1 MFGMTEERPA
11 HRSAAHRRRVAIAAV
26 VSLLTLVL
34 VIAGAVLL
42 LAPHGPLAPD
52 FTLTDQNSRPFHLSD
67 LRGHTVA
74 LFFGYTH
81 CPDVCPTTLAALER
95 AKRKL
100 GADGALFD
108 VVFVTV
114 DPRRDT
120 TAVVGKYVRL
130 FDSSFIGLTGTEA
143 QLAPVYAAYKVYH
156 QALPAR
162 GSAVGY
168 LVAHSSAV
176 NFIGPHGRIRGFGD
190 WSDTP
195 DQLAAEVKRA
205 ES

>member
-1 MFGMTEERPA
+1 MFGMTEEGPVP
-11 HRSAAHRRRVAIAAV
+11 RSAAHGRRVAIAAA
-26 VSLLTLVL
+26 VSFLTLVI
-34 VIAGAVLL
+34 VVGVALL
-42 LAPHGPLAPD
+42 FVPRGPLAPD
-52 FTLTDQNSRPFHLSD
+52 FSLTDQNHRPFRLSD
-67 LRGHTVA
+67 LRGHAVA

-81 CPDVCPTTLAALER
+81 CPDVCPTTLAALAR

-100 GADGALFD
+100 GADGARFD

-114 DPRRDT
+114 DPQRDT
-120 TAVVGKYVRL
+120 RAVVGKYVRL

-156 QALPAR
+156 QALPAH

-168 LVAHSSAV
+168 LVAHSSTV
-176 NFIGPHGRIRGFGD
+176 DFIGPHGRIRGFGD

-195 DQLAAEVKRA
+195 DELAAKVKQA

>member
-1 MFGMTEERPA
+1 MTEKHSPPGL
-11 HRSAAHRRRVAIAAV
+11 AARGRRVAITAA
-26 VSLLTLVL
+26 VSLLAL
-34 VIAGAVLL
+34 VIVAGAALL
-42 LAPHGPLAPD
+42 LVPHGPLAPD
-52 FTLTDQNSRPFHLSD
+52 FTLTDQNGRSLRLSD
-67 LRGHTVA
+67 LRGRAVA

-81 CPDVCPTTLAALER
+81 CPDVCPTTLAALAR

-100 GADGALFD
+100 GAEGARFD

-114 DPRRDT
+114 DPQRDT
-120 TAVVGKYVRL
+120 RAVIGKYVRL
-130 FDSSFIGLTGTEA
+130 FDPSFIGLTGTEA

-156 QALPAR
+156 QVLPAH
-162 GSAVGY
+162 GSAAGY

-176 NFIGPHGRIRGFGD
+176 DFIGPHGRIRGFGD

-195 DQLAAEVKRA
+195 DELAADIKQA

>member
-1 MFGMTEERPA
+1 MFEMTEEPPFP
-11 HRSAAHRRRVAIAAV
+11 RSAAHGRRVAIAAA
-26 VSLLTLVL
+26 VSLLTLVI
-34 VIAGAVLL
+34 VVVGVALL

-52 FTLTDQNSRPFHLSD
+52 FKLTDQSGRPFRLSD

-81 CPDVCPTTLAALER
+81 CPDVCPTTLAALAR

-100 GADGALFD
+100 GTDGARFD

-120 TAVVGKYVRL
+120 TAIVGKYVRL
-130 FDSSFIGLTGTEA
+130 FDPSFIGLTGTEA
-143 QLAPVYAAYKVYH
+143 QLAPVYTAYKVYH
-156 QALPAR
+156 QALPAH

-168 LVAHSSAV
+168 LEAHSSTV
-176 NFIGPHGRIRGFGD
+176 DFIGPHGRIRSFGD

-195 DQLAAEVKRA
+195 DELAAQVKQA

>member
-1 MFGMTEERPA
+1 MVAMSEE
-11 HRSAAHRRRVAIAAV
+11 RSAARPAARGRRLALAAAA
-26 VSLLTLVL
+26 SLLALVIGVAGVALVL
-34 VIAGAVLL
+34 
-42 LAPHGPLAPD
+42 APRGPRAPD
-52 FTLTDQNSRPFHLSD
+52 FTLTDQSGRPFRLSD
-67 LRGHTVA
+67 LRGHAVA

-81 CPDVCPTTLAALER
+81 CPDVCPTTLAALAR

-100 GADGALFD
+100 GADGTRFD

-120 TAVVGKYVRL
+120 PAVVGKYVRL
-130 FDSSFIGLTGTEA
+130 FDPSFIGLSGTEA

-156 QALPAR
+156 QVLPAH
-162 GSAVGY
+162 GSAAGY
-168 LVAHSSAV
+168 LVAHGSSV
-176 NFIGPHGRIRGFGD
+176 DFIGPHGRIRGSGD

-195 DQLAAEVKRA
+195 SELAVKMKQA